1 MYNYYTEL
9 KKQKELEE
17 KKKQE
22 EELKKTK
29 LYRESN
35 IPLVIFTI

>member
-22 EELKKTK
+22 EELKKSK
-29 LYRESN
+29 IFRESN
-35 IPLVIFTI
+35 LSFIII

>member
-9 KKQKELEE
+9 KKQKEIEE

-22 EELKKTK
+22 EELKKSK
-29 LYRESN
+29 INRESKY
-35 IPLVIFTI
+35 LM